1 MRRRAEVPQHLWRS
15 TPLFVRPNG
24 NWWETDDV
32 CRLARRWAVILG
44 INPKETGGKSF
55 RIRGAT
61 DIAAE
66 MGAEQGKTVVQQ
78 RGRWFSDVSF
88 IYSRTQAQVQ
98 LDASAR
104 MANAEGGSLESLVP
118 GWTQPAWR

>member
-1 MRRRAEVPQHLWRS
+1 MRALVRS
-15 TPLFVRPNG
+15 WAP
-24 NWWETDDV
+24 
-32 CRLARRWAVILG
+32 RLRIPPAQ
-44 INPKETGGKSF
+44 TGGKSF

-66 MGAEQGKTVVQQ
+66 MGQENGSKVVQQ
-78 RGRWFSDVSF
+78 RGRWFSDVSH
-88 IYSRTQAQVQ
+88 IYSRAQAQVQ